1 MGGVGFIVR
10 LMIISLLFSDPLL
23 YFMAAVSIVLALSVH
38 EYAHA
43 QMADFL
49 GDHTAR
55 DMGRLTINPLAHLD
69 PIGALLILTLGFG
82 WGRPVPF
89 NPFGIRNK
97 KWGPAM
103 VAGAGA
109 ASNLLMAILVGII
122 LRIGIFSNPGLLR
135 FFLKFIQLNI
145 FLAIFN
151 LIPIPPLD
159 GSHILSA
166 MLGRKAEAYHMIMA
180 RNGIFSLFFAILF
193 MMYFGVPYI
202 AMPIFDLI
210 VGAGIF

>member
-1 MGGVGFIVR
+1 
-10 LMIISLLFSDPLL
+10 MIISYLFSDPLF
-23 YFMAAVSIVLALSVH
+23 YFMAAVSIILALSVH

-69 PIGALLILTLGFG
+69 PMGALLILTLGFG

-103 VAGAGA
+103 VAVAGA
-109 ASNLLMAILVGII
+109 ASNLAMAILVGII
-122 LRIGIFSNPGLLR
+122 LRMGIFSNPGLLR
-135 FFLKFIQLNI
+135 FFIVFIQLNI
-145 FLAIFN
+145 FLAVFN
-151 LIPIPPLD
+151 LIPVPPLD
-159 GSHILSA
+159 GSHILVA
-166 MLGRKAEAYHMIMA
+166 VLGRKAGAYNMA
-180 RNGIFSLFFAILF
+180 MMKNGMFSLFFAILF